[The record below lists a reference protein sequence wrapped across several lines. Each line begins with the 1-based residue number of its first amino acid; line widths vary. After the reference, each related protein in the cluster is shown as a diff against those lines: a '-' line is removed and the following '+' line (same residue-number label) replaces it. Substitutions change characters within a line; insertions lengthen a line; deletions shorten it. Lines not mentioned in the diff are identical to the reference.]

1 MIKQLLDSDTCLK
14 CRGCCRFSAADSVWT
29 PLLSRNEQEILSGV
43 CPGEPGMIKN
53 GRLTTVPAKEGA
65 IHYCVLFSPSANTC
79 RCYEQR
85 PLECRLYPFLINS
98 IDGKAFLSVD
108 MNCPFAREHS
118 GDGVFKEYAAYLA
131 EYLNSAPLLELL
143 RAEKRLLQSYPGRMP
158 ELAEI
163 RI

>member
-1 MIKQLLDSDTCLK
+1 MIKQLLDSDACLK
-14 CRGCCRFSAADSVWT
+14 CRGCCRFSEADSVWT

-43 CPGEPGMIKN
+43 CHGGPGMIKN
-53 GRLTTVPAKEGA
+53 GRLATVPAKEGA
-65 IHYCVLFSPSANTC
+65 IHYCVLFSPSGNTC

-98 IDGKAFLSVD
+98 VDGKVFLSVD

-118 GDGVFKEYAAYLA
+118 GDDAFKEYVSYLA